1 MPMPYGIT
9 RGCPLTKTV
18 RWVWTC
24 VTVFSEVWHWI
35 PSIVCPDP
43 ALISVANFGPLGT
56 GICSGPNV
64 VLGAGTNV
72 MEAGMATVGTW
83 GLVVAGFTVFEPLV
97 ATTTMSTTTA
107 R

>member
-1 MPMPYGIT
+1 M
-9 RGCPLTKTV
+9 
-18 RWVWTC
+18 
-24 VTVFSEVWHWI
+24 
-35 PSIVCPDP
+35 
-43 ALISVANFGPLGT
+43 ISVANFGPLGT

-97 ATTTMSTTTA
+97 ATTTMSTTTSEGDDDSPDPGGHA
-107 R
+107 HPLLAQLGRSLLRGPPLRFGSALCF